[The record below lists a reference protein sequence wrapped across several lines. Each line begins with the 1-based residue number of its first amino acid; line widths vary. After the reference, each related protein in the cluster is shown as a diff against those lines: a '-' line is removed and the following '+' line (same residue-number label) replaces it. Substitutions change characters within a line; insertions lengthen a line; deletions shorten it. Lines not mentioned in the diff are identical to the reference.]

1 VPEISAPAKIPRSAW
16 NDNGGKI
23 KKYSF
28 PKKKPL
34 KPYPTRDL
42 RVFIQA
48 LFTTAQSGRC
58 DVECLYRCKGFTLKS
73 AYDSVYL
80 MSIEQGSS
88 EWRFP
93 WACQSVCEPLFELL
107 LSEKSEREKKMMDT
121 ILWWHWIVLGVILIM
136 LELALPSFTIFWFGL
151 GALVTGLLLLMLPD
165 MALKWQVLMFVV
177 SSVGF
182 TICWFYF
189 FVPRKKVKSILL
201 DEQAAIGQTGIAASR
216 ALIPGEKG
224 RVVFSVP
231 VLGEES
237 WFYVADEP
245 IETGNRLRVIAV
257 ALEPEE
263 RFLKVEKVR

>member
-1 VPEISAPAKIPRSAW
+1 
-16 NDNGGKI
+16 
-23 KKYSF
+23 
-28 PKKKPL
+28 
-34 KPYPTRDL
+34 
-42 RVFIQA
+42 
-48 LFTTAQSGRC
+48 
-58 DVECLYRCKGFTLKS
+58 
-73 AYDSVYL
+73 

-107 LSEKSEREKKMMDT
+107 LSEKSEREKKMMEN